1 MPFYTVKIIVYSTHL
16 PHKDVWPLTVFPTP
30 PWVQFITESSF
41 SSVLQTFTILCPDAP
56 ILCLH
61 GLSSSVFRSLATVWS
76 LRDHCSKSF
85 QDVKLT
91 ETRSESLWGQD
102 DFCNAEILLA
112 FFFFLL
118 FSITLTHEIEL
129 SRSNMVY
136 VVATDYIKSKYENS
150 PNFY

>member
-112 FFFFLL
+112 FFFFFTILNHSNPRDRTFQKQHGVCGCNRL
-118 FSITLTHEIEL
+118 YQKQIWKL
-129 SRSNMVY
+129 S
-136 VVATDYIKSKYENS
+136 
-150 PNFY
+150 